1 MIQRNFQIEFRKFL
15 RIALVFLQRKS
26 WRLNSRRSASKI
38 ARCVAGLISFKL
50 RVEKIDYCFSFAFQP
65 EVTQSES
72 VLIVH
77 LKSTTCAYQKVL
89 FSPPGASMHMGLRPE
104 DSIDFCRLPIGQAS
118 HVSSLCPHFP
128 FYGFLQVSLGGLS
141 FVGRRDSVGRRLWAG
156 LMMAF
161 GKCRY
166 RVYVEGQTSYVWASF
181 R

>member
-15 RIALVFLQRKS
+15 RIVLVFLQRKS
-26 WRLNSRRSASKI
+26 WLLNSRRSASKI

-50 RVEKIDYCFSFAFQP
+50 RVAKIDYCFSFAFHL

-77 LKSTTCAYQKVL
+77 LKSTACTYQKVL

-128 FYGFLQVSLGGLS
+128 FYGSPPSFRGRPLFCWPSGLRWKTTLGGAYDGIRK
-141 FVGRRDSVGRRLWAG
+141 V
-156 LMMAF
+156 
-161 GKCRY
+161 
-166 RVYVEGQTSYVWASF
+166 
-181 R
+181 